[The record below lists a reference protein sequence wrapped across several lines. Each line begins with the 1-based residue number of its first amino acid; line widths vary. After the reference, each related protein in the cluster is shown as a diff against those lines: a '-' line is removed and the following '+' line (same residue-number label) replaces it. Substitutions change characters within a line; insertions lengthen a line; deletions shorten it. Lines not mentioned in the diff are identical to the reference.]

1 LEDPGD
7 YVFYARPSEVWG
19 VEFTNL
25 AGDRV
30 VEVLGT
36 EHAARQAFEQY
47 RIDGAVLLRS
57 PTDFHSVSTSKQP
70 DRGRPRHIP

>member
-1 LEDPGD
+1 VEDPHGH
-7 YVFYARPSEVWG
+7 VFHARPSEVWAI
-19 VEFTNL
+19 EFTNL

-36 EHAARQAFEQY
+36 EDAARVAAERY

-57 PTDFHSVSTSKQP
+57 PTDFHSVGTYK
-70 DRGRPRHIP
+70 RPPTRSS